1 MDSEAWAAVYNKML
15 LSVKELFPYVVAVEA
30 LPGGGQ
36 LIVFAEHPV
45 PSGAFF
51 TYRSKKC
58 QWTILIFIMCTCCV
72 KSILTYN
79 MLCEKNWFKRRCGR
93 VAVLTASIVL
103 TQYGKSPFPRVPCR
117 CCPIR
122 SGPPHQKNAG
132 IPFLRVLGLFFPVGC
147 GFGRRLPRTQHHAI
161 IQQQPLT
168 RQRSG
173 NPLWQ
178 IKRRFLSWTMATWT

>member
-1 MDSEAWAAVYNKML
+1 MDIEAWAAVYNKML

-36 LIVFAEHPV
+36 LIVFAEYPV
-45 PSGAFF
+45 PTGAFF
-51 TYRSKKC
+51 SCWSRKYQR
-58 QWTILIFIMCTCCV
+58 TILIFFMCTCCV

-79 MLCEKNWFKRRCGR
+79 MLCEKNWLIRRCGR

-117 CCPIR
+117 CCLIR
-122 SGPPHQKNAG
+122 SEPPHQKKAE
-132 IPFLRVLGLFFPVGC
+132 IPCLRVLGLFFPVDC
-147 GFGRRLPRTQHHAI
+147 GLGRWLPRTRHHAI

-168 RQRSG
+168 RQWSG